1 MKQYDSIKLEAAR
14 FERDAQR
21 INLEN
26 AVIEGEKLRKEAA
39 ILDIELD
46 TVSMGICLWIVK
58 MRSISKISH
67 SPAQLKCLH
76 FIFQIRIDL
85 ALKKEQASKQ
95 GIIIQEVTVDES
107 TENDGTAIEGYKE
120 NQQPESQESVVDVVN
135 NEEPLHSPSKK
146 IKK

>member
-26 AVIEGEKLRKEAA
+26 SVIEGEKLRKEAA

-46 TVSMGICLWIVK
+46 TVSMGICSWIMK
-58 MRSISKISH
+58 MLSKFN
-67 SPAQLKCLH
+67 SPAQLKCLP

-135 NEEPLHSPSKK
+135 NEESLHSPSKK
-146 IKK
+146 TKK

>member
-1 MKQYDSIKLEAAR
+1 M
-14 FERDAQR
+14 
-21 INLEN
+21 
-26 AVIEGEKLRKEAA
+26 
-39 ILDIELD
+39 
-46 TVSMGICLWIVK
+46 
-58 MRSISKISH
+58 
-67 SPAQLKCLH
+67 P

-120 NQQPESQESVVDVVN
+120 TQQPESQESVVDVVN
-135 NEEPLHSPSKK
+135 NEETLHSQSKK

>member
-46 TVSMGICLWIVK
+46 TVSFM
-58 MRSISKISH
+58 
-67 SPAQLKCLH
+67 
-76 FIFQIRIDL
+76 
-85 ALKKEQASKQ
+85 
-95 GIIIQEVTVDES
+95 
-107 TENDGTAIEGYKE
+107 
-120 NQQPESQESVVDVVN
+120 
-135 NEEPLHSPSKK
+135 
-146 IKK
+146 IKKGMYSFCQPN

>member
-46 TVSMGICLWIVK
+46 TVSFMIKRDVFILSTK
-58 MRSISKISH
+58 
-67 SPAQLKCLH
+67 LKSC
-76 FIFQIRIDL
+76 FF
-85 ALKKEQASKQ
+85 
-95 GIIIQEVTVDES
+95 
-107 TENDGTAIEGYKE
+107 
-120 NQQPESQESVVDVVN
+120 
-135 NEEPLHSPSKK
+135 
-146 IKK
+146 

>member
-46 TVSMGICLWIVK
+46 TVSFVI
-58 MRSISKISH
+58 
-67 SPAQLKCLH
+67 
-76 FIFQIRIDL
+76 
-85 ALKKEQASKQ
+85 KKEFLS
-95 GIIIQEVTVDES
+95 IIIHNSLFS
-107 TENDGTAIEGYKE
+107 T
-120 NQQPESQESVVDVVN
+120 
-135 NEEPLHSPSKK
+135 
-146 IKK
+146 

>member
-46 TVSMGICLWIVK
+46 TVRIMMITHQGSNINLCKVE
-58 MRSISKISH
+58 RNH
-67 SPAQLKCLH
+67 LKNL
-76 FIFQIRIDL
+76 
-85 ALKKEQASKQ
+85 
-95 GIIIQEVTVDES
+95 
-107 TENDGTAIEGYKE
+107 
-120 NQQPESQESVVDVVN
+120 
-135 NEEPLHSPSKK
+135 
-146 IKK
+146 

>member
-46 TVSMGICLWIVK
+46 TVCMGTFSWIMK
-58 MRSISKISH
+58 M
-67 SPAQLKCLH
+67 
-76 FIFQIRIDL
+76 
-85 ALKKEQASKQ
+85 
-95 GIIIQEVTVDES
+95 
-107 TENDGTAIEGYKE
+107 
-120 NQQPESQESVVDVVN
+120 
-135 NEEPLHSPSKK
+135 
-146 IKK
+146 

>member
-46 TVSMGICLWIVK
+46 TVRIMMITHIIQGYK
-58 MRSISKISH
+58 FM
-67 SPAQLKCLH
+67 
-76 FIFQIRIDL
+76 QIRKKSSEKLINCSFFYRFESIL
-85 ALKKEQASKQ
+85 LSKRSKHRNKGSSFKKLKLKKILEK
-95 GIIIQEVTVDES
+95 
-107 TENDGTAIEGYKE
+107 TETRLKA
-120 NQQPESQESVVDVVN
+120 
-135 NEEPLHSPSKK
+135 
-146 IKK
+146 IKKTK

>member
-46 TVSMGICLWIVK
+46 TVSFVIKRNYSG
-58 MRSISKISH
+58 S
-67 SPAQLKCLH
+67 AFQLN
-76 FIFQIRIDL
+76 F
-85 ALKKEQASKQ
+85 
-95 GIIIQEVTVDES
+95 
-107 TENDGTAIEGYKE
+107 N
-120 NQQPESQESVVDVVN
+120 
-135 NEEPLHSPSKK
+135 
-146 IKK
+146 

>member
-46 TVSMGICLWIVK
+46 TV
-58 MRSISKISH
+58 
-67 SPAQLKCLH
+67 
-76 FIFQIRIDL
+76 RI
-85 ALKKEQASKQ
+85 
-95 GIIIQEVTVDES
+95 
-107 TENDGTAIEGYKE
+107 
-120 NQQPESQESVVDVVN
+120 
-135 NEEPLHSPSKK
+135 
-146 IKK
+146 

>member
-46 TVSMGICLWIVK
+46 TVSMGIYSSNMK
-58 MRSISKISH
+58 MLSISKTISH
-67 SPAQLKCLH
+67 FPA
-76 FIFQIRIDL
+76 
-85 ALKKEQASKQ
+85 
-95 GIIIQEVTVDES
+95 
-107 TENDGTAIEGYKE
+107 
-120 NQQPESQESVVDVVN
+120 
-135 NEEPLHSPSKK
+135 
-146 IKK
+146 

>member
-46 TVSMGICLWIVK
+46 TVSFVIKKESLSVVIQENYFFSTWFIK
-58 MRSISKISH
+58 RLHLLFSNRSESIS
-67 SPAQLKCLH
+67 P
-76 FIFQIRIDL
+76 
-85 ALKKEQASKQ
+85 
-95 GIIIQEVTVDES
+95 
-107 TENDGTAIEGYKE
+107 
-120 NQQPESQESVVDVVN
+120 
-135 NEEPLHSPSKK
+135 
-146 IKK
+146 